1 MAKEL
6 DKNLKKR
13 IISRYDG
20 DAAPRFAAAVGFEK
34 SAIIAPALTKAFSKA
49 VHDHNFS
56 PENDK
61 VIDIGC
67 GPFLLAMPLLR
78 DGIHVDGVDIT
89 TDMITQAQH
98 TLDLA
103 IVHPDIDRAAI
114 QLATDYAELTPGSYQ
129 FAMLNFV
136 HQCCDTRQSLV
147 DLFSQANDL
156 LKPGGRLVVM
166 ACHPDYLHAPHAAYA
181 CNVDR
186 NKPLKDGDAYGGDIY
201 SEYGRAAFRIEDDH
215 YWSSHTVQKA
225 AEEAGFQVRNIED
238 IEDKSNIARKGSVA
252 PAYLMFTF
260 SKPYAL
266 PSP

>member
-6 DKNLKKR
+6 DKNLKKK
-13 IISRYDG
+13 IISRYHG

-34 SAIIAPALTKAFSKA
+34 STIIAPALTKAFSKA
-49 VHDHNFS
+49 IHDHNFS

-61 VIDIGC
+61 VIDMGC

-89 TDMITQAQH
+89 PDMITQAQH
-98 TLDLA
+98 TLDAA
-103 IVHPDIDRAAI
+103 ILHPDIDRGAI
-114 QLATDYAELTPGSYQ
+114 QLATDYSSLAPQSYQ

-136 HQCCDTRQSLV
+136 HQCCDTRESLV
-147 DLFSQANDL
+147 DLFTQANDL

-166 ACHPDYLHAPHAAYA
+166 ACHPDYLHVPHAAYA
-181 CNVDR
+181 CNVD
-186 NKPLKDGDAYGGDIY
+186 KDSLTDGDAYGGNIY
-201 SEYGRAAFRIEDDH
+201 SELGRAAFRIEEDH
-215 YWSSHTVQKA
+215 YWSRHTVQKA
-225 AEEAGFQVRNIED
+225 AEEAGFHVRTIED
-238 IEDKSNIARKGSVA
+238 IEDQSNIARNKSIV
-252 PAYLMFTF
+252 PAYLTFTF